1 MPEPI
6 TLSVPFVSGI
16 AYLRE
21 ALVSV
26 RDIDDNALRVI
37 VCENARD
44 APTRDDAEALV
55 ASMGDPRFSFR
66 RYDLHVSICD
76 SMNRA
81 MAAAGTDL
89 VALLHHDDRLLPSYP
104 VLVRD
109 LADRHPEAAAY
120 FTGCGIIDEH
130 GRRRFSFIDWYKKL
144 LIPGRD
150 EFVLRGELAV
160 RALVNGN
167 FIAAPTMC
175 FRRSRLGDDG
185 WDPTLSQVADLEL
198 WTRMLF
204 HDKTIVG
211 TRRVGYAYRR
221 HAEQTTAVSN
231 ATLLRFRQE
240 AEVLDLIASRAAG
253 RGWTSVVKPARAK
266 LGTRLHLCFEAL
278 RDALRLSLRAAASKL
293 YLAATLR

>member
-6 TLSVPFVSGI
+6 TLSVPFVSGV

-21 ALVSV
+21 ALESV
-26 RDIDDNALRVI
+26 RAIDDDTLRVI

-44 APTRDDAEALV
+44 AQTRDDAESLV

-66 RYDLHVSICD
+66 RYDRHVAICE

-81 MAAAGTDL
+81 MQAAETDL
-89 VALLHHDDRLLPSYP
+89 VALLHHDDRLLPAYP
-104 VLVRD
+104 SLVRD
-109 LADRHPEAAAY
+109 LAGRHPQAAAY
-120 FTGCGIIDEH
+120 FTGFGIIDEQ

-144 LIPGRD
+144 LIPGRG
-150 EFVLRGELAV
+150 EIVLRGEPAV
-160 RALVNGN
+160 RALVHGN
-167 FIAAPTMC
+167 FIAAPTVC

-185 WDPTLSQVADLEL
+185 FDPALSQVADLEL

-211 TRRVGYAYRR
+211 TRGVGYAYRR
-221 HAEQTTAVSN
+221 HGQQTTAVSN

-253 RGWTSVVKPARAK
+253 RGWTSVVGPARAK
-266 LGTRLHLCFEAL
+266 RVTRLHLCFEAL
-278 RDALRLSLRAAASKL
+278 RDALRFSLGTAARKL